1 MDGLID
7 LASLNRSTLQSNSH
21 KQFSPIGLTDQTLN
35 DNQMKKLSILTMVA
49 FAAAAFNLASCDEE
63 HTHGGP
69 SITINGPTGMLESG
83 DTAHLSVTFTDDHE
97 LHEYLVQV
105 VRELDDSTVQT
116 FSGHSHEQTFTL
128 EESFVVTTT
137 DHSDFIIN
145 ASVSNHDGESGTA
158 TATFHVHPH

>member
-1 MDGLID
+1 
-7 LASLNRSTLQSNSH
+7 
-21 KQFSPIGLTDQTLN
+21 
-35 DNQMKKLSILTMVA
+35 MKKLSILTMAA
-49 FAAAAFNLASCDEE
+49 FAATAFNLTSCDEE
-63 HTHGGP
+63 HTHDGP
-69 SITINGPTGMLESG
+69 TITINDPTGMHHSG
-83 DTAHLSVTFTDDHE
+83 DTVLLSVTFTDDHE

-116 FSGHSHEQTFTL
+116 FSGHTHEQTYTL

-145 ASVSNHDGESGTA
+145 ASASNHDGKSGTS